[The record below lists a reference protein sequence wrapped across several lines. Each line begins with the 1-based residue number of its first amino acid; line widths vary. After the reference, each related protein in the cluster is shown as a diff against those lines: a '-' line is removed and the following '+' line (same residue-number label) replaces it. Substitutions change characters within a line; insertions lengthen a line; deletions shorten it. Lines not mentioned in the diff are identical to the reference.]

1 MDLPS
6 PGNSEE
12 GLYRPLSDINVTPL
26 VDVML
31 VLLIIFMVTAPMLAT
46 GMKVNLPQAS
56 ASKPLDPQHPI
67 LVSVARDGRLAVD
80 DDEVGADALVES
92 VRKKLDGDITRIVQ
106 VRGDRDAS
114 YGSVV
119 SIMDRLAGGGIG
131 HLAIVT
137 DLRAAPEM
145 PKPAVPNSGTPS
157 PQ

>member
-12 GLYRPLSDINVTPL
+12 GLYRPLADINVTPL

-31 VLLIIFMVTAPMLAT
+31 VLLIIFMITAPMLAT

-56 ASKPLDPQHPI
+56 ASQPLDPQHPI
-67 LVSVARDGRLAVD
+67 LVSVSRDGRLAVD
-80 DDEVGADALVES
+80 DEEVDASSLVEN
-92 VRKKLDGDITRIVQ
+92 VRRKLEGGDLQRVVQ

-119 SIMDRLAGGGIG
+119 SVMDRLAGGGVS

-137 DLRAAPEM
+137 DLRPAPEAAK
-145 PKPAVPNSGTPS
+145 KP
-157 PQ
+157 

>member
-12 GLYRPLSDINVTPL
+12 GLYRPLADINVTPL

-31 VLLIIFMVTAPMLAT
+31 VLLIIFMITAPMLTT

-80 DDEVGADALVES
+80 DEEVNADGLVDS
-92 VRKKLDGDITRIVQ
+92 VRKKLDGDPQRVVQ
-106 VRGDRDAS
+106 VRGDRDAN
-114 YGSVV
+114 YGVV
-119 SIMDRLAGGGIG
+119 VGVMDRLAGGGIG

-137 DLRAAPEM
+137 DLRPAPDAA
-145 PKPAVPNSGTPS
+145 KK
-157 PQ
+157 Q